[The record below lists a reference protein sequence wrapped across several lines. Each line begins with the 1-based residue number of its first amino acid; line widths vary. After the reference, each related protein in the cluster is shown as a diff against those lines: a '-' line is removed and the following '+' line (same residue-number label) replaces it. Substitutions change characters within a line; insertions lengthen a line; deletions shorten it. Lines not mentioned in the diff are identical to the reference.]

1 MRILT
6 LPSMA
11 DPELYLDLSGI
22 AGMTELVELRFYGGV
37 TGYAPLA
44 KLTKL
49 KTLSLMGTY
58 PNSDGPGDLSAF
70 SNLTALTSLEISLS
84 VNATDI
90 TPLGKLT
97 NLQSLYLHTEGDR
110 LHPGLKDI
118 GPLANL
124 QNLQSLTINSRSITD
139 LSPLRKL
146 TNLQTADIRAYGS
159 VEITDWSPVEHVPNL
174 IKG

>member
-1 MRILT
+1 ML
-6 LPSMA
+6 
-11 DPELYLDLSGI
+11 
-22 AGMTELVELRFYGGV
+22 
-37 TGYAPLA
+37 
-44 KLTKL
+44 
-49 KTLSLMGTY
+49 
-58 PNSDGPGDLSAF
+58 F

-146 TNLQTADIRAYGS
+146 PICRQRIFGPMEVWRLPTGPL
-159 VEITDWSPVEHVPNL
+159 WSMCQ
-174 IKG
+174 I